1 MTASIRRAEPGEGA
15 MLHELAADTFGLA
28 CPPDTPADA
37 IVEFITSQLSEE
49 RFEAYLADPD
59 RQIIV
64 ATDESRFVAYAM
76 LVTGEPS
83 DPDVA
88 AVVRARPAVEL
99 SKFYLRA
106 DSHGSGLAAQLM
118 DASLESARLRGAAV
132 IWLGVNQQNLRAN
145 RFYERSGFGIA
156 GTKTFALGG
165 RLEDDYVRV
174 LEV

>member
-1 MTASIRRAEPGEGA
+1 MTASIRRAEGGEGA

-28 CPPDTPADA
+28 CPPDTPAEA
-37 IVEFITSQLSEE
+37 IVGFIAAQLSEE

-59 RQIIV
+59 RQILV
-64 ATDESRFVAYAM
+64 ATDGGRFLAYAM
-76 LVTGEPS
+76 LITGEPT

-118 DASLESARLRGAAV
+118 DSTLEHARLRGAV
-132 IWLGVNQQNLRAN
+132 VVWLGVNQQNLRAN

-156 GTKTFALGG
+156 GTKTFALGD
-165 RLEDDYVRV
+165 RLEEDFVRV
-174 LEV
+174 VTL